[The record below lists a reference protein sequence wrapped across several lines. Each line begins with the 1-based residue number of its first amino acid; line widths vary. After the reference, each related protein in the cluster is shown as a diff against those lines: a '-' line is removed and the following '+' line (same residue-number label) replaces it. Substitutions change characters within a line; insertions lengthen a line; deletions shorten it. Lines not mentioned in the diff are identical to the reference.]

1 MDRIIKF
8 LVIIFWIVYS
18 SQVAAE
24 KLQKKDGYLYIA
36 TFNVFKLG
44 AVDLKYTSGSNSEII
59 PARIQ
64 NIANVL
70 AVGDFDLIAL
80 QEVAHG
86 KGGEAAINDLIKNL
100 KAVHNL
106 EYKAIHSEHIGR
118 GLMAEM
124 ITFLYDPN
132 EISPQAL
139 EENVLTNL
147 IEIPGRD
154 LVRSQWKA
162 GNFDFTVIS
171 AHLAWGNETHR
182 IAGYEKIN
190 DILHNPE
197 KYSNDP
203 DIIILGDFNR
213 FGDSQT
219 SVQKIKYD
227 ETKFIAPNITIFD
240 PSFNTLKEVSK
251 SHIMGKG
258 VPNDNPQ
265 FISTTVAKNTFVYD
279 AFLMTKDVDEE
290 FDGDL
295 FKPKYG
301 IDFGVIVFDEKGG
314 FGYQIGADDLSH
326 NALKEA
332 YSDHRPLWFRFN
344 TSRVSDSDMTNA
356 LQKYFTTKSGKRY
369 HLHNCPRIN
378 ASAELKAWESIE
390 QLKVELYLPC
400 KICLD

>member
-1 MDRIIKF
+1 LILLLFQRI
-8 LVIIFWIVYS
+8 S
-18 SQVAAE
+18 
-24 KLQKKDGYLYIA
+24 
-36 TFNVFKLG
+36 LG
-44 AVDLKYTSGSNSEII
+44 
-59 PARIQ
+59 
-64 NIANVL
+64 
-70 AVGDFDLIAL
+70 
-80 QEVAHG
+80 
-86 KGGEAAINDLIKNL
+86 
-100 KAVHNL
+100 
-106 EYKAIHSEHIGR
+106 
-118 GLMAEM
+118 
-124 ITFLYDPN
+124 
-132 EISPQAL
+132 
-139 EENVLTNL
+139 
-147 IEIPGRD
+147 
-154 LVRSQWKA
+154 
-162 GNFDFTVIS
+162 
-171 AHLAWGNETHR
+171 ETKH

-251 SHIMGKG
+251 SHIVGKG

-290 FDGDL
+290 FDGNL
-295 FKPKYG
+295 FKPQYG
-301 IDFGVIVFDEKGG
+301 IDFGVIVFDEKDG

-344 TSRVSDSDMTNA
+344 TSRVSDSDSTNA
-356 LQKYFTTKSGKRY
+356 LQKFFTTKSGKRY
-369 HLHNCPRIN
+369 HLHNCPSIN
-378 ASAELKAWESIE
+378 ASSKLKAWESIE
-390 QLKVELYLPC
+390 QLQVESYLPC
-400 KICLD
+400 KIYLD